1 MSLKNYFL
9 LTADAL
15 PWIESI
21 AGALL
26 CFMQLLPYMKV
37 FQGGGG
43 NITFSSLH
51 TVALKNRV
59 INQLMPTIG
68 AQLLLWPEAALG
80 SRVVLHASAAGW
92 LHAAAL

>member
-1 MSLKNYFL
+1 
-9 LTADAL
+9 
-15 PWIESI
+15 
-21 AGALL
+21 
-26 CFMQLLPYMKV
+26 MKV

-80 SRVVLHASAAGW
+80 SQLVLHASAGGW